1 MLPIFVLI
9 HFVFYSVV
17 VILLV
22 LRKKV
27 QHLPLLIK
35 ICIGFFFFEGIDFLY
50 ASFGLIFRSFAHS
63 NTFRVTYTIGGLIF
77 AANHWTLTSHYLKV
91 ACIFKFSFGVNLDS
105 AIAKIKERE
114 KLLLYL
120 NITVYSFL
128 IAIFIVMMVLRE
140 DSKIWNIL
148 YFSQW
153 TFLLLG
159 MATIN
164 LLSMRHILKKSK
176 PLERYGIYENVL
188 IMRLYCIF
196 WIAALFT

>member
-1 MLPIFVLI
+1 M
-9 HFVFYSVV
+9 FYSVV

-35 ICIGFFFFEGIDFLY
+35 ICIGFFFFEDINFLY
-50 ASFGLIFRSFAHS
+50 ESFGLIFRSIAHTT
-63 NTFRVTYTIGGLIF
+63 TFRVTTTIGGLIF
-77 AANHWTLTSHYLKV
+77 LANHWTLTSHYLKV
-91 ACIFKFSFGVNLDS
+91 ACIFKFSFGVNLDN

-159 MATIN
+159 MAPIN
-164 LLSMRHILKKSK
+164 LLSMQHILKNSK
-176 PLERYGIYENVL
+176 PLERHGIYENMF
-188 IMRLYCIF
+188 IMRLYCIL
-196 WIAALFT
+196 WIATLFT